1 MPQLTTG
8 PLTAD
13 DDGAGAARPALLERA
28 SHWRPT
34 PYLLVGTAFWLVVTI
49 TAWRAPI
56 AADFGQHAS
65 AVQRIK
71 DSWLHP
77 MNPLLK
83 EPDTGSPYYS
93 PYIVALGLFAKVT
106 GLAAWR
112 VVKLC
117 AALNLAVLLW
127 GVGAFTRTLSARRW
141 APVLALAAFTL
152 LWGVREKE
160 WSGFCGLWSLTHGAV
175 YPSCFAVGLA
185 LLLWAWTDRLARREF
200 AGAGG
205 AGGGR
210 AGAGGAGGGARSADR
225 RPEGEGARGDGGAA
239 ARARPGLF
247 AGWPSAGRL
256 RGQGLW
262 SFAGLGAAG
271 GVLLLIHPIT
281 ALAAWV
287 GMGCVVAGRQ
297 RTWGWPMAGRWAV
310 ACAAAVL
317 VALVWP
323 YSDVFSLAGDTTV
336 DAVHRFLYT
345 HPWRWYGLAFVLG
358 VPALAL
364 RARRRLLDPLV
375 LMFLAFCVL
384 VGYGWVSG
392 HYTYGRVF
400 ALLMVP
406 PQFALA
412 VELAEAPPWTRTRKV
427 LAPVAA
433 VALCFG
439 AAAQIGSVVP
449 QRYLPVTVPHPVR
462 WPSYAWVARHVQSGD
477 VLLADGYY
485 APHALPAYGVFLVAP
500 TWPDPSTPAAE
511 RARRLADARAYLDPR
526 TAPDAR
532 ARIGRRY
539 AVQWLLLR
547 PGQNLHYEG
556 RIVATNPSTGER
568 LIRLADG

>member
-28 SHWRPT
+28 SRWRPT
-34 PYLLVGTAFWLVVTI
+34 PYLIAGTAFWLVMTI
-49 TAWRAPI
+49 TAWRTPI

-71 DSWLHP
+71 DDWRHP

-83 EPDTGSPYYS
+83 EPDSGSPYYS
-93 PYIVALGLFAKVT
+93 PYIVGLGLFAKAT

-112 VVKLC
+112 VVKLW
-117 AALNLAVLLW
+117 APLNLAVLLL
-127 GVGAFTRTLSARRW
+127 GVRAFTRTLSARRW
-141 APVLALAAFTL
+141 APVFALAAFTL

-160 WSGFCGLWSLTHGAV
+160 WSGFCGLWSLTHGSP
-175 YPSCFAVGLA
+175 YPSCFAMGLA
-185 LLLWAWTDRLARREF
+185 LLLWAWTDRLARRWP
-200 AGAGG
+200 AASGGGSRGANGGGSRDEG
-205 AGGGR
+205 AGGGGR
-210 AGAGGAGGGARSADR
+210 GADEAGRGADEVGGPRLRPVTVAR
-225 RPEGEGARGDGGAA
+225 
-239 ARARPGLF
+239 
-247 AGWPSAGRL
+247 RL

-297 RTWGWPMAGRWAV
+297 RTWGWPVAARWAV
-310 ACAAAVL
+310 ACGAAVL
-317 VALVWP
+317 VALIWP

-364 RARRRLLDPLV
+364 RARRRLRDPLV
-375 LMFLAFCVL
+375 LMFLAYGVL
-384 VGYGWVSG
+384 VGYGWASG

-406 PQFALA
+406 LQFALA
-412 VELAEAPPWTRTRKV
+412 VEIAEAPPWTRARAV
-427 LAPVAA
+427 LVPVAA
-433 VALCFG
+433 VAVCFG
-439 AAAQIGSVVP
+439 GAAQIGSVVP
-449 QRYLPVTVPHPVR
+449 QRYLPVTVPHPTR
-462 WPSYAWVARHVQSGD
+462 WPSYAWVAGHVPSGD

-485 APHALPAYGVFLVAP
+485 APHALPAYGIFLVTP

-511 RARRLADARAYLDPR
+511 RARRLADARAYLDPH
-526 TAPDAR
+526 TAPDLR

-539 AVQWLLLR
+539 GIQWLLLR
-547 PGQNLHYEG
+547 ADQHVPYEG
-556 RIVATNPSTGER
+556 RLVATNPSTGER
-568 LIRLADG
+568 LIRLADA